1 MNGNSESYTPET
13 LAQIGMLYGKLERL
27 PADKRSIV
35 ALMAEAFINGM
46 LAQEQLQDSA

>member
-1 MNGNSESYTPET
+1 MNGNNESYTPEV
-13 LAQIGMLYGKLERL
+13 LGQIGMLYGKLERL

-46 LAQEQLQDSA
+46 LAQERLQDSA